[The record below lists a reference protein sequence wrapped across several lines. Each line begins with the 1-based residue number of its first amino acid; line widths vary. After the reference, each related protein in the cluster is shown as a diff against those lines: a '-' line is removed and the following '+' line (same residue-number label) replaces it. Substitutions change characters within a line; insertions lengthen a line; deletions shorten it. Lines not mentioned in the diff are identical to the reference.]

1 MEWYTDKTAYKNIK
15 KLLPNSYLDIK
26 TGKVS
31 DFWIDIDK
39 KSYEENIKI
48 VSELLVDELK
58 AISLRPGEK
67 IQSLTAG
74 YDSRVIYAASKAAGC
89 DFHFFLSTMNK
100 IGKYH
105 PDIKIA
111 KEILNYYDTN
121 LEIIDNL
128 EDFTDDFI
136 DIYKKS
142 LFGAKIL
149 PKTLTIFHFYKKDKD
164 YIHISGNNSAV
175 FKSYYKNSYPKNGAE
190 LSKLVG
196 IPKNLTIFNDDF
208 DRWLKVKKD
217 FARDKN
223 LDLMKLFYWEMR
235 MPNWGSQYQQ
245 EADLA
250 MEEFAPFNNR
260 EIILRLLDLSKNKDY
275 KDVFDDIIYYLDPK
289 LLDFP
294 INPRNKKEKL
304 RDMVKNNVSKR
315 SWERIKVVFKK

>member
-1 MEWYTDKTAYKNIK
+1 
-15 KLLPNSYLDIK
+15 
-26 TGKVS
+26 
-31 DFWIDIDK
+31 
-39 KSYEENIKI
+39 
-48 VSELLVDELK
+48 
-58 AISLRPGEK
+58 
-67 IQSLTAG
+67 
-74 YDSRVIYAASKAAGC
+74 
-89 DFHFFLSTMNK
+89 MNK
-100 IGKYH
+100 IGKDH

-111 KEILNYYDTN
+111 KEILTYYGTN

-175 FKSYYKNSYPKNGAE
+175 FKSYYKNSNPKNGAE

-217 FARDKN
+217 FARNKN

-260 EIILRLLDLSKNKDY
+260 EIILRSLDLSKNKDY
-275 KDVFDDIIYYLDPK
+275 KDVFDDIIYYLAPK
-289 LLDFP
+289 LLAFP

-304 RDMVKNNVSKR
+304 MDMVKNNVSKR
-315 SWERIKVVFKK
+315 SWERIKVVLKK